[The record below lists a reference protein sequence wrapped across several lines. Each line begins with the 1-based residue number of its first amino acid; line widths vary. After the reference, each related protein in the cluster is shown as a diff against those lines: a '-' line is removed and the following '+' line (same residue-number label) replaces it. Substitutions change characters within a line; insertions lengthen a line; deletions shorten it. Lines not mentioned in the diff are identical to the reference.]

1 MGLNRN
7 VDLSAALQYKGRD
20 AYLTYILHRIGGSA
34 LFIFFTMYILVLA
47 GVDSVNAIFS
57 NWLFQIFMLV
67 FGLFHAINGLRITIL
82 DLWPNLIEHYRQAIN
97 IEWVVYVLVA
107 GFALFVVLRNAF
119 GG

>member
-7 VDLSAALQYKGRD
+7 ISLSAALQYKGRD

-34 LFIFFTMYILVLA
+34 LFIFFTMYILVLV
-47 GVDSVNAIFS
+47 GVDSVNVIFS

-82 DLWPNLIEHYRQAIN
+82 DLFPKLIEHYRKAIS
-97 IEWVVYVLVA
+97 IEWVVYILVV
-107 GFALFVVLRNAF
+107 GFALFVVLRNAL